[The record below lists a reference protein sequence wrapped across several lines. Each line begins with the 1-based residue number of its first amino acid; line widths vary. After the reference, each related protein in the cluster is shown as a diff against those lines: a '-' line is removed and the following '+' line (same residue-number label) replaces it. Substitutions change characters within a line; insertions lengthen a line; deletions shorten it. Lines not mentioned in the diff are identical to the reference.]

1 MKKKCLGTILCM
13 IMTVVMLTGC
23 GGNESGGAQ
32 KSAGNESVE
41 GAEKTPAQEESGDE
55 AGQLQKSTS
64 EAETA
69 ENYTIGYTCPTLNNP
84 FFVGMMEGAQKAAD
98 ERGVTLTMLG
108 GDNDVTKQVQ
118 QVEDF
123 ISQGMD
129 AIVIQAV
136 DTTGIVTAVTQANEA
151 GIPVLTTA
159 ETPTGGDILCAISFD
174 SYESGFNGGTYIAQT
189 LGEAGKII
197 ELQGVMG
204 QETSREKSRGFAEA
218 IAEYPEMEI
227 LASQPADYDRA
238 KAMSVMENMLQTFD
252 DIDAVYAAN
261 DEMALGAAQ
270 AIEAAGKTGEIFV
283 MGNDGTDEALEA
295 VSQGTLGATNGT
307 PGYIQ
312 GYIAVDIAVRHL
324 SGETVP
330 EVINEKN
337 TVIDKTNL
345 EQADQILKVVSEKDW
360 YWLEQF

>member
-1 MKKKCLGTILCM
+1 
-13 IMTVVMLTGC
+13 
-23 GGNESGGAQ
+23 
-32 KSAGNESVE
+32 
-41 GAEKTPAQEESGDE
+41 
-55 AGQLQKSTS
+55 
-64 EAETA
+64 
-69 ENYTIGYTCPTLNNP
+69 
-84 FFVGMMEGAQKAAD
+84 MMEGAQKAAD

-197 ELQGVMG
+197 EPQGVMG

-238 KAMSVMENMLQTFD
+238 EGHVR
-252 DIDAVYAAN
+252 Y
-261 DEMALGAAQ
+261 
-270 AIEAAGKTGEIFV
+270 GKY
-283 MGNDGTDEALEA
+283 LC
-295 VSQGTLGATNGT
+295 
-307 PGYIQ
+307 
-312 GYIAVDIAVRHL
+312 RHL
-324 SGETVP
+324 MISMRSMRPMMKWRWERHRPSKPQGRRGDLCHG
-330 EVINEKN
+330 K
-337 TVIDKTNL
+337 
-345 EQADQILKVVSEKDW
+345 
-360 YWLEQF
+360 

>member
-1 MKKKCLGTILCM
+1 MKKKLLSTILCVA
-13 IMTVVMLTGC
+13 MTSVILAGC
-23 GGNESGGAQ
+23 GEGGSKEVQESA
-32 KSAGNESVE
+32 ES
-41 GAEKTPAQEESGDE
+41 TPEEAAQEEAVPE
-55 AGQLQKSTS
+55 EEIT
-64 EAETA
+64 EAETIGG
-69 ENYTIGYTCPTLNNP
+69 YTIGYTCPTLNNP

-123 ISQGMD
+123 ISQEMD

-136 DTTGIVTAVTQANEA
+136 DTTGIVTAVTQANDA

-189 LGEAGKII
+189 LGEKGKII

-218 IAEYPEMEI
+218 VAEYPDMEI

-238 KAMSVMENMLQTFD
+238 KAMSVMENMLQTFEE
-252 DIDAVYAAN
+252 IDAVYAAN

-270 AIEAAGKTGEIFV
+270 AIEAAGKSGEIFV

-295 VSQGTLGATNGT
+295 VEQGTLGATNGT

-324 SGETVP
+324 NGENVP
-330 EVINEKN
+330 KVISEKN
-337 TVIDKTNL
+337 TVIDKSNL
-345 EQADQILKVVSEKDW
+345 DQADQILKAVSEEDW

>member
-32 KSAGNESVE
+32 ESAGNESVE

-108 GDNDVTKQVQ
+108 GDNDVTKQGQ

-345 EQADQILKVVSEKDW
+345 EQADQILKAVSEKDW

>member
-1 MKKKCLGTILCM
+1 MKKKLLSTILCVA
-13 IMTVVMLTGC
+13 MTSVILAGC
-23 GGNESGGAQ
+23 GEGGSKEVQESA
-32 KSAGNESVE
+32 ES
-41 GAEKTPAQEESGDE
+41 TPEEAAQEEAVPE
-55 AGQLQKSTS
+55 EEIT
-64 EAETA
+64 EAETIGG
-69 ENYTIGYTCPTLNNP
+69 YTIGYTCPTLNNP

-123 ISQGMD
+123 ISQEMD

-136 DTTGIVTAVTQANEA
+136 DTTGIVTAVTQANDA

-189 LGEAGKII
+189 LGEKGKII

-218 IAEYPEMEI
+218 AEYPDMEI

-238 KAMSVMENMLQTFD
+238 KAMSVMENMLQTFEE
-252 DIDAVYAAN
+252 IDAVYAAN

-270 AIEAAGKTGEIFV
+270 AIEAAGKSGEIFV

-295 VSQGTLGATNGT
+295 VEQGTLGATNGT

-324 SGETVP
+324 NGENVP
-330 EVINEKN
+330 KVISEKN
-337 TVIDKTNL
+337 TVIDKSNL
-345 EQADQILKVVSEKDW
+345 DQADQILKAVSEEDW

>member
-1 MKKKCLGTILCM
+1 MRKKLLNGILCM
-13 IMTVVMLTGC
+13 VVATVMLTGC
-23 GGNESGGAQ
+23 GG
-32 KSAGNESVE
+32 GNTETVE
-41 GAEKTPAQEESGDE
+41 EPSENAAVEETQEEAVSE
-55 AGQLQKSTS
+55 EPEK
-64 EAETA
+64 EAESEETA
-69 ENYTIGYTCPTLNNP
+69 GYTIGYTCPTLNNP

-98 ERGVTLTMLG
+98 ERGATLTMLG

-123 ISQGMD
+123 ISQEMD

-136 DTTGIVTAVTQANEA
+136 DTTGIVTAVTQANDA

-174 SYESGFNGGTYIAQT
+174 SYESGFNGGTYIAQK
-189 LGEAGKII
+189 LGESGKII

-218 IAEYPEMEI
+218 IAEYPDMEI

-270 AIEAAGKTGEIFV
+270 AIEAAGKADEIFV

-295 VSQGTLGATNGT
+295 VDKGTLGATNGT

-312 GYIAVDIAVRHL
+312 GYIAVDVAVRHL
-324 SGETVP
+324 NGESVP
-330 EVINEKN
+330 KVISEKN

-345 EQADQILKVVSEKDW
+345 EQADQILKAVSEEDW